1 MRTLQTRPGL
11 PAGKCRAERS
21 DPGRRSLASADRAP
35 EQAYRFCVNSGY
47 DACNWLVPAE
57 GPDAFCRACRLNRT
71 IPDLGPPEHLLRW
84 QRLEIAKHR
93 LVYGL
98 LRLGLPV
105 VSKWENP
112 VSGLAFDFLAD
123 PGEGFQATAQITT
136 GHARGL
142 ITINIAEADDAVRE
156 RARKDMAEPYRTL
169 PGHFR
174 HEIGHYYWERLV
186 RDGLWLAS
194 FRELFGDE
202 RQDYGARLEAHHALG
217 APPDWQQRFVSSY
230 ASAHPWEDFAETW
243 AHYLH
248 MVDTLETA
256 DAFGLRVSPK
266 AGRDPALAMK
276 IEFDPYRQG
285 NFDALIQ
292 AWLPLTYAVNSL
304 NQGMGQPDLYPFVL
318 APTVI
323 GKLRF
328 AHGLIHQTP
337 PEARGRQ
344 LLCRR
349 RRTWGLPGPP
359 GHAAAHRQAR
369 RSPPAE
375 GLVTGGRFTAMPAR
389 RPCACEGNA
398 RSAPSIALSGLG
410 SAMPTACS
418 KSCCWIRVGRSFHC
432 RSTAAPRHRRIR
444 SSPSERGRGW
454 WRAGSSDID
463 PTAPPSLSH
472 SARSLA
478 NGLLELAARLF
489 GVLAF
494 IHGIWDA

>member
-1 MRTLQTRPGL
+1 
-11 PAGKCRAERS
+11 
-21 DPGRRSLASADRAP
+21 
-35 EQAYRFCVNSGY
+35 
-47 DACNWLVPAE
+47 
-57 GPDAFCRACRLNRT
+57 
-71 IPDLGPPEHLLRW
+71 
-84 QRLEIAKHR
+84 
-93 LVYGL
+93 
-98 LRLGLPV
+98 
-105 VSKWENP
+105 
-112 VSGLAFDFLAD
+112 
-123 PGEGFQATAQITT
+123 
-136 GHARGL
+136 
-142 ITINIAEADDAVRE
+142 
-156 RARKDMAEPYRTL
+156 L

-217 APPDWQQRFVSSY
+217 APPDWQERFVSSY

-328 AHGLIHQTP
+328 AHGLIHQ
-337 PEARGRQ
+337 
-344 LLCRR
+344 
-349 RRTWGLPGPP
+349 
-359 GHAAAHRQAR
+359 
-369 RSPPAE
+369 
-375 GLVTGGRFTAMPAR
+375 
-389 RPCACEGNA
+389 
-398 RSAPSIALSGLG
+398 
-410 SAMPTACS
+410 
-418 KSCCWIRVGRSFHC
+418 
-432 RSTAAPRHRRIR
+432 
-444 SSPSERGRGW
+444 
-454 WRAGSSDID
+454 SD
-463 PTAPPSLSH
+463 A
-472 SARSLA
+472 
-478 NGLLELAARLF
+478 
-489 GVLAF
+489 
-494 IHGIWDA
+494 